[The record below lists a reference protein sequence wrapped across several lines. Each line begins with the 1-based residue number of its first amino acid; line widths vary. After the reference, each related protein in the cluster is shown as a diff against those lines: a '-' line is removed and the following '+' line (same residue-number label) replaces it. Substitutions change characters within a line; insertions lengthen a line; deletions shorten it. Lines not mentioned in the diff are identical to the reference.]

1 MPVAITM
8 RQPKPQSLKFVNEF
22 SKKTG
27 DYASLSLPDMK
38 VLALT
43 YELEVETR
51 GGAEHLR
58 TEPQKIITEGAAKK
72 GTNTAPPTT
81 EGFYLPKAQCEECA
95 SASSGISSRS
105 SSPDDTNFENGLSE
119 LLPSDPSLP
128 NFNVSSSQVPNIC
141 WQHLVLINS
150 FLEEHSYISGHVPTG
165 KDFMFHTA
173 LTRTY
178 PQFCSIEAIAN
189 CKSSEDIKTVHENKV
204 CPFLSTFPC
213 IRRWALHASSFTEE
227 ERTLYPCSSLSLEEL
242 LHDFEEIGQQM
253 EEEKPVQPDQ
263 EGEEEPPH
271 SDAPAEPAPVDV
283 SSLSLSQQS
292 ETADHTEE
300 GESHPKELIDTHL
313 AEEDGDD
320 EESDVDD
327 DNASEDESDDDGWI
341 TPSNLK
347 KHRLKN
353 NPFQYACEEEPEE
366 DVQVACMTA
375 DFAVQNVLKHIGLS
389 VMGVDG
395 LLIKHLKTFILRCHA
410 CFKTT
415 SIMTK
420 IFCPN
425 CGNKTLKKVS
435 VTLNPDGSQKIWIN
449 TKKQINI
456 RGMKYS
462 LPTPKGG
469 KHGRNP
475 ILVED
480 QREAKRF
487 SSKMSRKK
495 INPLHEDF
503 DPHHIPFAV
512 HDVYSRAAQLGYI
525 AGKNHYHHYWE
536 KRNPNEPKRT
546 TGKKKKN
553 PA

>member
-1 MPVAITM
+1 MKCKCLVVDTAAFVKNVSLWEYGEELYSLPEVIEEIRDKQTKERLEAMPVAITM

-81 EGFYLPKAQCEECA
+81 EGFYLPKAQ
-95 SASSGISSRS
+95 
-105 SSPDDTNFENGLSE
+105 
-119 LLPSDPSLP
+119 
-128 NFNVSSSQVPNIC
+128 
-141 WQHLVLINS
+141 
-150 FLEEHSYISGHVPTG
+150 
-165 KDFMFHTA
+165 
-173 LTRTY
+173 
-178 PQFCSIEAIAN
+178 
-189 CKSSEDIKTVHENKV
+189 
-204 CPFLSTFPC
+204 
-213 IRRWALHASSFTEE
+213 
-227 ERTLYPCSSLSLEEL
+227 
-242 LHDFEEIGQQM
+242 

>member
-1 MPVAITM
+1 MKCKCLVVDTAAFVKNVSLWEYGEELYSLPEVIEEIRDKQTKERLEAMPVAITM

-300 GESHPKELIDTHL
+300 
-313 AEEDGDD
+313 

-375 DFAVQNVLKHIGLS
+375 DFAVQ
-389 VMGVDG
+389 
-395 LLIKHLKTFILRCHA
+395 
-410 CFKTT
+410 
-415 SIMTK
+415 